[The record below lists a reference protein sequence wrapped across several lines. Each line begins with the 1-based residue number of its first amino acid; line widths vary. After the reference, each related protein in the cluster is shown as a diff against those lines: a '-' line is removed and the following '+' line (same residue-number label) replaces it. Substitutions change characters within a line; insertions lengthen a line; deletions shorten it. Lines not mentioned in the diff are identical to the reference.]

1 LTGESSDTIRGFFS
15 MKAMKWAALILVLF
29 VCSLFCEL
37 TVAQEKKEKSGVV
50 IDEAKKSVSVD
61 AKVAPR
67 KLANLDQIY
76 PIELIAGWPAPR
88 GKKAH
93 EIVVSVDVEPSEVH
107 RALEKLGLKPGKPA
121 KGEDTKAEG
130 PVVNVFMEVPDASG
144 GTKKV
149 SMEKVLYDPKT
160 KKPAPKM
167 TFIFTGSVL
176 SAPDPNTPDVK
187 KYGADLTGSL
197 IVLFPVSDETV
208 LQTSW
213 TMKEEKYLKLE
224 VNSDIVGKEGGAVK
238 LVIEVPPQKK

>member
-1 LTGESSDTIRGFFS
+1 
-15 MKAMKWAALILVLF
+15 MKIMKWVVFTLGLLACTA
-29 VCSLFCEL
+29 SSEMM
-37 TVAQEKKEKSGVV
+37 VAQEKKDKPGVTV
-50 IDEAKKSVSVD
+50 DETKKTVSVD
-61 AKVAPR
+61 AKMAPR
-67 KLANLDQIY
+67 KLPNLDQIY

-107 RALEKLGLKPGKPA
+107 RGLEKLGLKPGKPA

-130 PVVNVFMEVPDASG
+130 PVVNVFIEVPDATG
-144 GTKKV
+144 GMKKV

-176 SAPDPNTPDVK
+176 SAPDPNTPDIK

-197 IVLFPVSDETV
+197 IVLFPVTDETV

-224 VNSDIVGKEGGAVK
+224 VNSEIMPKEGGAVK